1 MIRKAMLRDLSDLV
15 QFNLDLAK
23 ESEDLTLNY
32 DKIYQGVKA
41 ALVNED
47 VAMYYV
53 YEQDNKVIGQIMLTK
68 EWSDWR
74 NGYFWWIQS
83 VYIDKKFRRQGI
95 FKALYE
101 YVKSQAEE
109 NEQVCGLRLYVE
121 RNNDLAK
128 DTYLAL
134 GMKETHYLLYEW
146 EKNN

>member
-32 DKIYQGVKA
+32 DKIYQGIKA

>member
-1 MIRKAMLRDLSDLV
+1 
-15 QFNLDLAK
+15 
-23 ESEDLTLNY
+23 
-32 DKIYQGVKA
+32 
-41 ALVNED
+41 
-47 VAMYYV
+47 
-53 YEQDNKVIGQIMLTK
+53 MLTK

-134 GMKETHYLLYEW
+134 GMIETHYLLYEW

>member
-101 YVKSQAEE
+101 HVKSQAEE

-134 GMKETHYLLYEW
+134 GMIETHYLLYEW

>member
-134 GMKETHYLLYEW
+134 GMIETHYLLYEW